1 MQFETW
7 AWFFSLQSDVI
18 VESNVR
24 EVKVHSPDY
33 KGVEADEVCTNS
45 YRSHF
50 VVPDGIQ
57 KLVFHLLLFFLMC
70 CYILGHH
77 RLPWEDK
84 ALRRNLW
91 ANLRGGRGPLFVH
104 QALQR
109 RGEVRDPQ
117 ARGIPPVED
126 CLLDHER
133 AHHTEN
139 DLSHQTWRVRTQ
151 QARKVSIG
159 STSIRAID
167 Q

>member
-1 MQFETW
+1 MISVSPKWCHCGEQCERGEGAQPGLQGGRSRRGFHKQF
-7 AWFFSLQSDVI
+7 L
-18 VESNVR
+18 SN
-24 EVKVHSPDY
+24 
-33 KGVEADEVCTNS
+33 
-45 YRSHF
+45 RSHF

-91 ANLRGGRGPLFVH
+91 ANLRGGRGPLLVH
-104 QALQR
+104 QAVQR

-133 AHHTEN
+133 AHHTKN
-139 DLSHQTWRVRTQ
+139 DLSHQAWGVRTQ

-159 STSIRAID
+159 STPIRGID